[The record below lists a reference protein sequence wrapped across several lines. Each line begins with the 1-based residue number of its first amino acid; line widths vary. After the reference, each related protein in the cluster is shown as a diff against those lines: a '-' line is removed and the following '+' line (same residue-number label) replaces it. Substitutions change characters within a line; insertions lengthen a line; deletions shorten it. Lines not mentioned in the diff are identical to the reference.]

1 MVSILIAVRNG
12 EIFLPDTLKSIA
24 QQTYK
29 NWELVAVDDA
39 SGDNT
44 LSIMMLFQKRY
55 PDQVAI
61 LQNNQNLG
69 LTKSLIRAV
78 KEAHG
83 EYLARIDAGDT
94 FAPDK
99 LEKQINFLADHPE
112 CELIGCNYM
121 NIFLPSNQQKRSNVP
136 LTDSQIRA
144 SIIKK
149 NPFAHSCIIIRTD
162 IYKKTD
168 GYDPNIKY
176 GQDYELWFRV
186 LKITKATN
194 LPDNLCTRTMSD

>member
-12 EIFLPDTLKSIA
+12 EIFLPDTVKSIA

-44 LSIMMLFQKRY
+44 LSIMMLFQKRF

-61 LQNNQNLG
+61 LQNNQILG

-94 FAPDK
+94 FTPDK
-99 LEKQINFLADHPE
+99 LEKQIHFL
-112 CELIGCNYM
+112 
-121 NIFLPSNQQKRSNVP
+121 
-136 LTDSQIRA
+136 
-144 SIIKK
+144 
-149 NPFAHSCIIIRTD
+149 
-162 IYKKTD
+162 KTHLD
-168 GYDPNIKY
+168 Y
-176 GQDYELWFRV
+176 GLV
-186 LKITKATN
+186 G
-194 LPDNLCTRTMSD
+194 